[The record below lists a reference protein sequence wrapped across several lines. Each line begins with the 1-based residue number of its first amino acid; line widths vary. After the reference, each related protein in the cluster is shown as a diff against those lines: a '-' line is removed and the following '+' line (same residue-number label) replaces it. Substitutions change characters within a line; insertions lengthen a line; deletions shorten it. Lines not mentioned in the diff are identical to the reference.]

1 MDARY
6 ATMGNLQ
13 FQLSSCL
20 RSKKMPTKRILI
32 VDDEESIQTVVQF
45 GIQMV
50 ADWDVLIA
58 SSGPQGIKTACDESP
73 DAILLDVMMPDMDGI
88 ATFKALQSDPQT
100 SQIPVI
106 FLTAKAQTSERRQFN
121 DLGVSGVITKPFNS
135 LDLPDQIVKMLD
147 W

>member
-1 MDARY
+1 
-6 ATMGNLQ
+6 
-13 FQLSSCL
+13 
-20 RSKKMPTKRILI
+20 MPTKRILI

-58 SSGPQGIKTACDESP
+58 SSGPQVIKTACDESP

>member
-1 MDARY
+1 
-6 ATMGNLQ
+6 
-13 FQLSSCL
+13 
-20 RSKKMPTKRILI
+20 MPTKRILI

-50 ADWDVLIA
+50 TDWDVLIA

-88 ATFKALQSDPQT
+88 ATFKALQADPQT
-100 SQIPVI
+100 AQIPVI

>member
-1 MDARY
+1 M
-6 ATMGNLQ
+6 
-13 FQLSSCL
+13 S
-20 RSKKMPTKRILI
+20 TKRILI

-58 SSGPQGIKTACDESP
+58 SSGPQGIQTACDESP

-100 SQIPVI
+100 AQIPVI
-106 FLTAKAQTSERRQFN
+106 FLTAKVQTSERRQFN
-121 DLGVSGVITKPFNS
+121 DLGVCGVITKPFNS
-135 LDLPDQIVKMLD
+135 LDLPDQIVKMLN